1 MADKPEAISL
11 VVVDADMVC
20 YRAAWATDGKS
31 KQDCVDSINT
41 IMTGIYDNTI
51 EFPTANNFK
60 LFLTGSRNFRKDL
73 DPNYKLNR
81 VNNRKPTHLDLAR
94 ETLVETYVATIT
106 DGYEADD
113 AISMEVEKH
122 RKPEKTVIVSLDKDF
137 KTISC
142 WHYDFVKNTYFWQDS
157 LGALKWFYAQ
167 VLTGD
172 NADNIPGIYGIG
184 PKKAQKAL
192 TECSSARS
200 MYEVCREMYVAGGL
214 TEERMVLNARLL
226 YLLRKE
232 GELWEPPKG

>member
-1 MADKPEAISL
+1 MI
-11 VVVDADMVC
+11 C

-41 IMTGIYDNTI
+41 IMAGIYDNTI

-60 LFLTGSRNFRKDL
+60 LFLTGSNNFRKDL

-81 VNNRKPTHLDLAR
+81 VNNRKPTHIDLAR
-94 ETLVETYVATIT
+94 ETLVETYGATIT

-113 AISMEVEKH
+113 AISIEVEKH
-122 RKPEKTVIVSLDKDF
+122 GKPEKTVIVSLDKDF

-172 NADNIPGIYGIG
+172 NADNIPGIHGVG
-184 PKKAQKAL
+184 PKKSQKLLENA
-192 TECSSARS
+192 TDDKG
-200 MYEVCREMYVAGGL
+200 MYEICKTAYENARL
-214 TEERMVLNARLL
+214 TEERMILNARLL
-226 YLLRKE
+226 HLIRFE
-232 GELWEPPKG
+232 QEVWGPPK